1 MNNLEQRERGQLS
14 HKIPCPDC
22 GSGDGNQVYTY
33 DNQPDDS
40 YCFACQ
46 TYFPPNVTSI
56 RPKQKAKE
64 MTIDYS
70 KLPFRALSDRGIRK
84 DVAELYSVRVA
95 LSEVDGNTITHHYY
109 PDTKNGEVTGY
120 EVREVATKDFK
131 AVGDRKGAVDLWG

>member
-22 GSGDGNQVYTY
+22 GSGDGNQVYSY

-46 TYFPPNVTSI
+46 TYLPPNDNITSI

-64 MTIDYS
+64 MNIDYS
-70 KLPFRALSDRGIRK
+70 KLPFRELSDRGIRQEI
-84 DVAELYSVRVA
+84 AELY
-95 LSEVDGNTITHHYY
+95 LSLIHISEPTRPY
-109 PDTKNGEVTGY
+109 
-120 EVREVATKDFK
+120 
-131 AVGDRKGAVDLWG
+131 